1 MIITTVG
8 NIIEMLLKRQETIT
22 SEDVKTLL
30 KRANINISEEEL
42 TKALMVL
49 ELYKKIYVK
58 KTKRE
63 GRDIYQISR
72 RR

>member
-8 NIIEMLLKRQETIT
+8 NVIEMLLKRQETIT
-22 SEDVKTLL
+22 SDDVKTLL
-30 KRANINISEEEL
+30 KRANVNISDEEL
-42 TKALMVL
+42 VKALLAL
-49 ELYKKIYVK
+49 EIYKKIHVRRV
-58 KTKRE
+58 KRE

>member
-8 NIIEMLLKRQETIT
+8 NVIEMLLKRQETIT
-22 SEDVKTLL
+22 SDDVKTLL
-30 KRANINISEEEL
+30 KRASVNISDEEL
-42 TKALMVL
+42 MKALLAL
-49 ELYKKIYVK
+49 EIYKKIHVRRV
-58 KTKRE
+58 KRE

>member
-8 NIIEMLLKRQETIT
+8 NVIEMLLKRQETIT
-22 SEDVKTLL
+22 SDDVKTLL
-30 KRANINISEEEL
+30 KRANVNISDEEL
-42 TKALMVL
+42 MKALLTL
-49 ELYKKIYVK
+49 EIYKKIYVRRV
-58 KTKRE
+58 KRE

>member
-58 KTKRE
+58 RTKRE

>member
-8 NIIEMLLKRQETIT
+8 NVIEMLLKRQETIT
-22 SEDVKTLL
+22 SDDVKTLL
-30 KRANINISEEEL
+30 KRANVNISDEEL
-42 TKALMVL
+42 MKALLAL
-49 ELYKKIYVK
+49 EIYKKIHVRRV
-58 KTKRE
+58 KRE